1 MRVWFSTN
9 KWFLLTEKYKLS
21 LILIIKLFSSLLSRK
36 DILYLLNV
44 SNKLIPLLT
53 IWLVNIFEYS
63 LILMLH
69 KQGKPFLNYKH
80 KNIKIDILSKLCF
93 KEFNDKNLLLNK
105 IFSTRRYMLN
115 EQEIIPKI
123 I

>member
-1 MRVWFSTN
+1 
-9 KWFLLTEKYKLS
+9 
-21 LILIIKLFSSLLSRK
+21 
-36 DILYLLNV
+36 
-44 SNKLIPLLT
+44 
-53 IWLVNIFEYS
+53 
-63 LILMLH
+63 MLH
-69 KQGKPFLNYKH
+69 KQGKPFLKYKH
-80 KNIKIDILSKLCF
+80 IPIGRLSKLCF